1 MAYSLGSDMEFD
13 FAGSETAREREDN
26 RSLAKLVAIWSLGAA
41 LALSIVLFSG
51 YRVIVSDPSVAKH
64 ADALLPALQAWLPF
78 ADNDR
83 PAPALAPTAM
93 ADDADDKTLGDIAP
107 AAGPGAKAAE

>member
-83 PAPALAPTAM
+83 PAPAPTAM